1 MIVWTFWI
9 NDSCSGAVDRR
20 TGAGSEH
27 QDPLLV
33 QLARFTFH
41 LSMHFACCLLSLIQE
56 TRNIFRSPM
65 RTGLPVAL
73 PTCEPAANQFCKLTT

>member
-9 NDSCSGAVDRR
+9 NDSCSGAVGRR

-33 QLARFTFH
+33 QLAISSFN
-41 LSMHFACCLLSLIQE
+41 ACCLLSLMQE
-56 TRNIFRSPM
+56 TRSIFLSPV